1 MATSSQVVIASNGV
15 AVVTHSSKIQ
25 NFVALVVCLSMM
37 LGVAQSQKAVAGSL
51 AVTSFAFNNGA
62 GPDGGRWRGTASVVG
77 AALGDTLVAEVDWA
91 VFPVGGF
98 QGYLNSQAIASVD
111 PSAPNEF
118 TYVYQITSVASA
130 SPGIDVLTVGIDAID
145 TRGSLTAP
153 TFVLSGA
160 ATEKSPT
167 SGGDNNTSMAWFF
180 GGTELDP
187 GDTSSFLVF
196 TSPNIPEFDFL
207 SVASGLASQP
217 VPPLVGSPSAILG
230 DPNVPEPSTLLMVF
244 ASALPFLAGR
254 RSR

>member
-1 MATSSQVVIASNGV
+1 VATSNQEVIASNGV

-25 NFVALVVCLSMM
+25 NFVALVVCLSLL
-37 LGVAQSQKAVAGSL
+37 LGVGLSQTAAGPL
-51 AVTSFAFNNGA
+51 AVTSFALNNGA
-62 GPDGGRWRGTASVVG
+62 GPDAGRWRGTASLVG

-98 QGYLNSQAIASVD
+98 QSYLNSQAIAQVD

-118 TYVYQITSVASA
+118 TYVYQITSVTSA
-130 SPGIDVLTVGIDAID
+130 NPGVDVLTVGIDAID
-145 TRGSLTAP
+145 TRRSLTAP
-153 TFVLSGA
+153 TFVPTGA

-187 GDTSSFLVF
+187 GDSSSLLVF

-207 SVASGLASQP
+207 SVASGLASQA

-230 DPNVPEPSTLLMVF
+230 DPNVPEPSTLFLVV
-244 ASALPFLAGR
+244 ACVLPFLTGW